1 MARIEFSVNPTH
13 PPKHPHP
20 QRPPPSD
27 RDETRNSSVDYIS
40 ELPVA
45 IILHIFSFLTTK
57 DAIKTSVL
65 SKRWRSTW
73 TANPHISFSMPE
85 CDNRSMFRSFM
96 AIVDAVLLRCTAI
109 KVKSF
114 LFYAPRL
121 DCLIESSHTGWL
133 RSVAGPTIDSW
144 LRFAVEHD
152 IEEVSM
158 TLRNDNFY
166 GIPKFFFRCTTL
178 VSFHVSRCRFSTM
191 AAVNWSSLKRL
202 RIDDA
207 KLEDNVIMRILK
219 GCPVLE
225 ELVIHFPKFVHHRD
239 SILSLPRGNIDTSP
253 EDSILKISAPHLL
266 KLRILGSLQSCQG
279 TSPEYVSCREIGN
292 GELVSSAD
300 HEGALGIAKIL
311 ESSSR
316 LEKLFLQMTCK
327 PSFPFVGENVGR
339 GNLEA
344 EEFRNSTKWR
354 IHQCLMHLKN
364 VEIVDPGANWLAWEP
379 VLSMLKFLLQKAPS
393 LDNIEIN

>member
-73 TANPHISFSMPE
+73 TANPHISFSMPK

-133 RSVAGPTIDSW
+133 RSVAGPTIDRW

-152 IEEVSM
+152 VEEVSM

-191 AAVNWSSLKRL
+191 GAVNWSSLKRL

-225 ELVIHFPKFVHHRD
+225 FLELKGCWGFEHIKIESRGLRELVIHFPKFVHHRD
-239 SILSLPRGNIDTSP
+239 SILSLPRGNIDT
-253 EDSILKISAPHLL
+253 
-266 KLRILGSLQSCQG
+266 
-279 TSPEYVSCREIGN
+279 
-292 GELVSSAD
+292 
-300 HEGALGIAKIL
+300 
-311 ESSSR
+311 
-316 LEKLFLQMTCK
+316 LF
-327 PSFPFVGENVGR
+327 S
-339 GNLEA
+339 
-344 EEFRNSTKWR
+344 
-354 IHQCLMHLKN
+354 
-364 VEIVDPGANWLAWEP
+364 
-379 VLSMLKFLLQKAPS
+379 
-393 LDNIEIN
+393 